1 MMQAEKWMPAGTVV
15 VLHALLIAALV
26 MAIRPGPMTHPA
38 AITEITLLHSD
49 PAPEPPTVAPTALPM
64 SKPALHEVSPLPVPD
79 LPPIASQS
87 AVREEAAPV
96 AHPQASSNQATEPVA
111 PREAVADAVD
121 SEPHM
126 DDASAAGNPKPV
138 YPAASRKLGEVGTV
152 MIRVYVLADGTVGEM
167 HLAQSSGFGR
177 LDAAALD
184 AVRKWRFVPAMR
196 AGQPIAMWYM
206 QSVRFALNG

>member
-1 MMQAEKWMPAGTVV
+1 MRAEKWMPAGTVV
-15 VLHALLIAALV
+15 VLHGLLIAAFVL
-26 MAIRPGPMTHPA
+26 AIRPGPITHPA
-38 AITEITLLHSD
+38 AITEITLLHSE
-49 PAPEPPTVAPTALPM
+49 PAPEPPAVAPTALPM
-64 SKPALHEVSPLPVPD
+64 RAPALREVSPLPVPE

-87 AVREEAAPV
+87 TVREEATPASQPQVSSPAAAP
-96 AHPQASSNQATEPVA
+96 AA
-111 PREAVADAVD
+111 PRQAEADAVD

-126 DDASAAGNPKPV
+126 DEASAAGNPKPV

-152 MIRVYVLADGTVGEM
+152 MIRVYVLADGTVGEL